1 MIRFIT
7 VIDIDIM
14 NDKNASLLNLIC
26 NYDKKYITV
35 KEPPSKNAV
44 TV

>member
-7 VIDIDIM
+7 VMDIDIT

-26 NYDKKYITV
+26 NYDKKYIIV
-35 KEPPSKNAV
+35 KEPASKKTV